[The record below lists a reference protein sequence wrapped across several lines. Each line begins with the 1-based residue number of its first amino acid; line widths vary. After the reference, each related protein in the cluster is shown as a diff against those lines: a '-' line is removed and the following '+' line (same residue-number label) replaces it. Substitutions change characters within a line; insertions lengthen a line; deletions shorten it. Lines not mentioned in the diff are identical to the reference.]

1 MTFGLSPLGFKAKR
15 LADLKQDL
23 ENAFIAEFGDVNIA
37 PQSVFGQII
46 GVMAKP
52 LADVWENLQ
61 DVYFSQYP
69 NSAEGA
75 ALDNVVQYNGITRI
89 PAARTAVTVIASGNE
104 STLIPAGSLVRIPNT
119 NNVFFSPADGIIT
132 SENAYSVSVQVLTPL
147 SAQVYTVII
156 NNQAFIFSLP
166 LLTLTGSFVAGD
178 VITVTLNGRQL
189 NPVPFSVDSAVTN
202 AAVAAEIT
210 AQPEVDV
217 AGTPDGSHIEIT
229 PNVGYSVTINS
240 IQITGT
246 PGTSYTVTYSVPAS
260 TSQVATF
267 LAAVID
273 AGPQPVDSV
282 SNLDTFTITAQDADV
297 PFSVSVQPN
306 LQITAQSSPIPF
318 LSQEFGPIPAPANS
332 ITEILSP
339 VGGWNTATNPKAGA
353 TGRLIETDAELRVRR
368 ANSIRLLGNA
378 TVEAIRARVL
388 QNVPGVIDAL
398 VFENDDMVQS
408 TIDIV
413 FSGPLITG
421 NQVTITINGRI
432 LATITYATS
441 NLATMIQLA
450 LLLAAQPEIASAVVA
465 GGSNNILRLDMNIFQ
480 EVQINDVS
488 ITGGASQVNWV
499 AKGGRPPKSF
509 EVVVDG
515 GTDADVAEEIWLSKP
530 AGIATFGNTN
540 FTITDSQ
547 GGSQVIFFSRPTP
560 IYIWVQVT
568 LTLYA
573 EENFPA
579 NGLQLVQAAILEYGQ
594 NLGIGVDVLL
604 QRVLCQI
611 FVVPGVASGTMLLAA
626 TNGPNDTPSYA
637 AADIVIEENE
647 VSTWA
652 AERIAVTI

>member
-1 MTFGLSPLGFKAKR
+1 MTFGLSPLGFRAKR

-23 ENAFIAEFGDVNIA
+23 ENAFIAEFGDINIA

-61 DVYFSQYP
+61 DVYLSQYP

-75 ALDNVVQYNGITRI
+75 ALDNVVQYNGLTRT
-89 PAARTAVTVIASGNE
+89 PAARTAVTVIVSGNE

-119 NNVFFSPADGIIT
+119 NNVFFNPADGIIT
-132 SENAYSVSVQVLTPL
+132 SENAYSVSIRVLAL
-147 SAQVYTVII
+147 AAQVYTVII

-166 LLTLTGSFVAGD
+166 LMTLTGSFVSGD

-189 NPVPFSVDSAVTN
+189 NPVAFVTDSAVTN
-202 AAVAAEIT
+202 AAVAAEIN

-229 PNVGYSVTINS
+229 PNVGFSVTINS

-246 PGTSYTVTYSVPAS
+246 PGTSYAVTYSVPSSLA
-260 TSQVATF
+260 QVATF
-267 LAAVID
+267 LAGVID

-282 SNLDTFTITAQDADV
+282 SSIDTFTVTAQDADV

-318 LSQEFGPIPAPANS
+318 LSQDFGPIPAPAGS
-332 ITEILSP
+332 VTEILSP
-339 VGGWNTATNPKAGA
+339 VGGWSTATNPKAGA

-388 QNVPGVIDAL
+388 QNVPGIVDVL
-398 VFENDDMVQS
+398 VFENDDMIQS

-413 FSGPLITG
+413 FSATLITG

-441 NLATMIQLA
+441 NLATMTQLA

-465 GGSNNILRLDMNIFQ
+465 GGSNNILRLNMNIFQ
-480 EVQINDVS
+480 EVTIDDVAIS
-488 ITGGASQVNWV
+488 GGASQANWV
-499 AKGGRPPKSF
+499 TKGGRPPKSF
-509 EVVVDG
+509 EVVADG

-530 AGIATFGNTN
+530 AGIQTFGNTN

-604 QRVLCQI
+604 QRVVCQI

-626 TNGPNDTPSYA
+626 TNGPNDTPTYA
-637 AADIVIEENE
+637 ASDIVIEENE
-647 VSTWA
+647 ISTWA

>member
-1 MTFGLSPLGFKAKR
+1 MTFGLSPLGFRAKR

-23 ENAFIAEFGDVNIA
+23 ENAFIAEFGDINIA

-61 DVYFSQYP
+61 DVYLSQYP

-75 ALDNVVQYNGITRI
+75 ALDNVVQYNGLTRT
-89 PAARTAVTVIASGNE
+89 PAARTAVTVIVSGNE

-119 NNVFFSPADGIIT
+119 NNVFFNPADGIIT
-132 SENAYSVSVQVLTPL
+132 SENAYSVSIRVLAL
-147 SAQVYTVII
+147 AAQVYTVII

-166 LLTLTGSFVAGD
+166 LMTLTGSFVSGD

-189 NPVPFSVDSAVTN
+189 NPVAFVTDSPVTN
-202 AAVAAEIT
+202 AAVAAEIN

-229 PNVGYSVTINS
+229 PNVGFSVTINS

-246 PGTSYTVTYSVPAS
+246 PGTSYAVTYSVPSSLA
-260 TSQVATF
+260 QVATF
-267 LAAVID
+267 LAGVID
-273 AGPQPVDSV
+273 SGPQPVDSV
-282 SNLDTFTITAQDADV
+282 SSIDTFTVTAQDADV
-297 PFSVSVQPN
+297 PFSASVQPN

-318 LSQEFGPIPAPANS
+318 LSQDFGPIPAPAGS
-332 ITEILSP
+332 VTEILSP
-339 VGGWNTATNPKAGA
+339 VGGWSTATNPKAGA

-388 QNVPGVIDAL
+388 QNVPGIVDVL
-398 VFENDDMVQS
+398 VFENDDMIQS

-413 FSGPLITG
+413 FSAPLITG

-441 NLATMIQLA
+441 NLATMTQLA
-450 LLLAAQPEIASAVVA
+450 LLLAAQPEIASAEVA
-465 GGSNNILRLDMNIFQ
+465 GGSNNILRLNMNIFQ
-480 EVQINDVS
+480 EVTIDDVAIS
-488 ITGGASQVNWV
+488 GGASQANWV
-499 AKGGRPPKSF
+499 TKGGRPPKSF
-509 EVVVDG
+509 EVVADG

-530 AGIATFGNTN
+530 AGIQTFGNTN

-604 QRVLCQI
+604 QRVVCQI

-626 TNGPNDTPSYA
+626 TNGPNDTPTYA
-637 AADIVIEENE
+637 ASDIVIEENE
-647 VSTWA
+647 ISTWA